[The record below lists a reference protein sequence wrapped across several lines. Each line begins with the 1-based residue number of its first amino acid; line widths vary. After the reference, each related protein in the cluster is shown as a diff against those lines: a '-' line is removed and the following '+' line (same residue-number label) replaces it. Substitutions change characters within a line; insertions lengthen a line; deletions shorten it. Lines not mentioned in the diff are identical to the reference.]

1 MTDSSNSR
9 NKSYFDNGTIRV
21 LLFSGRFEYFKRM
34 KIRNAQ
40 TIYFVSP
47 PSYPNLS
54 ISCGAIT
61 PSYSEFVN
69 NMNYGENEGKE
80 LSVGVTLLYTK
91 FDTFA
96 VFSQIG
102 RDP

>member
-80 LSVGVTLLYTK
+80 TV
-91 FDTFA
+91 
-96 VFSQIG
+96 
-102 RDP
+102 

>member
-1 MTDSSNSR
+1 
-9 NKSYFDNGTIRV
+9 
-21 LLFSGRFEYFKRM
+21 M

-54 ISCGAIT
+54 ISCGTLT

-69 NMNYGENEGKE
+69 NMNYWENEGKE
-80 LSVGVTLLYTK
+80 LSVCVTLLYTK

-96 VFSQIG
+96 VFSQIE
-102 RDP
+102 RDL